1 MQLDDINLLG
11 KETTETK
18 AAEAM
23 EVGKVKSHP
32 FLWTLSLG
40 MTKSYEETR
49 GGCLQCSDG
58 RAFLF
63 WGACTTYFPIG
74 NGIKKFQIMLTIVD
88 DLKFGWRRAS
98 CCWEITLT
106 SQKSGGVP

>member
-1 MQLDDINLLG
+1 MILISLERRQRRRRQRKQWRL
-11 KETTETK
+11 
-18 AAEAM
+18 
-23 EVGKVKSHP
+23 VKSHP